1 MTLVPIIYTSLLI
14 LSAFL
19 FFVVIVSYISYKTKS
34 RDRVPAHLRHLNPL
48 DSQLAIQ
55 PIATNNFRGVH
66 LDQIKTAPYIQSKIQ
81 TPNQIKIERA
91 NDNYIKAVETMK
103 RRSEEN
109 NVYQEDNVI
118 EMRPGI
124 NRKGNHPAKRI
135 ENPQPV
141 SNRLEI
147 MNHSDRFKTRVLDSD
162 YPKKSDIRYSDHG
175 DVNLFTF
182 YSDRSDLDFVAL
194 STPHIN
200 RAI

>member
-14 LSAFL
+14 LSASL
-19 FFVVIVSYISYKTKS
+19 FFVVIVSYISYKAKS
-34 RDRVPAHLRHLNPL
+34 RDRVPAHLRHVNPL
-48 DSQLAIQ
+48 ESQLAIQ
-55 PIATNNFRGVH
+55 PSAAHNFRSAQRV
-66 LDQIKTAPYIQSKIQ
+66 QIKTAPYIQSKIQ
-81 TPNQIKIERA
+81 TPNQIKIEGG

-103 RRSEEN
+103 RRSEKN
-109 NVYQEDNVI
+109 NMYQEDNVK
-118 EMRPGI
+118 EMRSMI
-124 NRKGNHPAKRI
+124 NRKENHPAKRI

-147 MNHSDRFKTRVLDSD
+147 MNHSDRFKTRVQDFE

-182 YSDRSDLDFVAL
+182 YSDISDLDFVAL
-194 STPHIN
+194 STPQIN